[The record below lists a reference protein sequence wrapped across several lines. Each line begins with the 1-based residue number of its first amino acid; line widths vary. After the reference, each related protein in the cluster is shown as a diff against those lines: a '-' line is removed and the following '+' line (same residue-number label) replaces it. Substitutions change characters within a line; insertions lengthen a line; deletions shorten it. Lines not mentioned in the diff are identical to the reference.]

1 MKVHCNSEVCELV
14 EFYLINK
21 LTPLVGTKDVEL
33 YWNDD
38 SAVIYQANS
47 PKMNKTKKEITALF
61 KSERLSIIIN
71 KNVIETDIL
80 DVSFNLEIDIFFLI
94 ESQKTPL
101 YISILSQTIYH
112 PLPNNCHQWL
122 TDVCNVYE
130 SNKAKSLYSVFKK
143 QFSYVQ
149 YEIRSACWKH

>member
-1 MKVHCNSEVCELV
+1 
-14 EFYLINK
+14 
-21 LTPLVGTKDVEL
+21 
-33 YWNDD
+33 
-38 SAVIYQANS
+38 
-47 PKMNKTKKEITALF
+47 MNKTKKEITALF

-101 YISILSQTIYH
+101 YISIPNQTIHH
-112 PLPNNCHQWL
+112 PLLNNCHQRL
-122 TDVCNVYE
+122 TDVCNMYE

-143 QFSYVQ
+143 
-149 YEIRSACWKH
+149 